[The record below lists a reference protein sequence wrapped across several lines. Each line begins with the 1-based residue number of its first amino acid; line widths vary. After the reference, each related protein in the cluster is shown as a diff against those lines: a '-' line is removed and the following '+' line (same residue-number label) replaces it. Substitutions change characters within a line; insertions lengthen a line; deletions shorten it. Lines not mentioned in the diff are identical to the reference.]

1 MHTGSKTL
9 HRRATTGATAIAVAL
24 LLAACSSPPA
34 SPPPSPYTLA
44 ATFTTCGATGPT
56 GPNQTACDTAYAG
69 TDLEASV
76 SVASG
81 IQSFTIETTGTYRV
95 TSEGAQGA
103 SADPAYEGGR
113 GARAQA
119 DLELNAGDVLQIV
132 VGQAGSGEDS
142 DSNGGGGGGSFVV
155 SGADAPLVIGGG
167 GGGTRTDVDQ
177 NGCNANTG
185 TFGIV
190 GSGSDPTSSC
200 TPKADSETM
209 GGSISSDSYGSAG
222 AGFFGDGA
230 NDVSGG
236 TTWGFGG
243 RSWANGM
250 LGGDWNDDCGDDDPG
265 EGGFGGGGSGSGCAG
280 GGGGGGYSG
289 GDGGHVAGGGGSFVT
304 ASATNVTIAVGVGI
318 GAGDG
323 FVTLEYLG
331 D

>member
-9 HRRATTGATAIAVAL
+9 HRLATTGATALGVAL

-34 SPPPSPYTLA
+34 TPYTLD

-69 TDLEASV
+69 TDLAASV

-81 IQSFTIETTGTYRV
+81 IQSFTIEKTGTYRV

-103 SADPAYEGGR
+103 SADPAYVGGR

-119 DLELNAGDVLQIV
+119 DLELNAGDVLRIV

-142 DSNGGGGGGSFVV
+142 GSNGGGGGGSFVV
-155 SGADAPLVIGGG
+155 ASASVPLVIGGG
-167 GGGTRTDVDQ
+167 GGGTRAEVDQ

-190 GSGSDPTSSC
+190 GSGSARTSSC
-200 TPKADSETM
+200 TAKADSETM
-209 GGSISSDSYGSAG
+209 GGSLTSGSFYGSAG

-236 TTWGFGG
+236 TTLGFGG
-243 RSWANGM
+243 LSWANGM
-250 LGGDWNDDCGDDDPG
+250 LGGDWNDECGDDDPG
-265 EGGFGGGGSGSGCAG
+265 EGGFGGGGSGSGCNG

-289 GDGGHVAGGGGSFVT
+289 GDGGRLAGGGGSFVT
-304 ASATNVTIAVGVGI
+304 ASATNVTVAVGAGI
-318 GAGDG
+318 GVGDG
-323 FVTLEYLG
+323 VVTLEYLG